1 MYGWKYIL
9 VYVSFFHLAF
19 SVMCRRLYQKRR
31 TATRKTL
38 SATQDTTLYAIR
50 YTEFIQNYMWHNIR
64 HYLQHYIRHTI
75 YSIICGTLST
85 ALYAAHYLRLYI
97 RHTIYSIIYSTLST
111 ALYTAHYLRHY
122 IRHYLQHYIRHT
134 IYSIIYSTLS
144 TALYTA
150 LYTAHHLQH
159 YIQHTIY
166 SIIYGTLS
174 TALYTALPLVQHS
187 LCLSILCVP
196 HKTMDRHSI
205 PNFLIYLQIVLL
217 CIPRIR
223 AASVLLPPACSI
235 AWAKHA
241 SVISLL
247 IFS

>member
-75 YSIICGTLST
+75 YSLICG
-85 ALYAAHYLRLYI
+85 
-97 RHTIYSIIYSTLST
+97 TIYSIIYSTLST

-122 IRHYLQHYIRHT
+122 IRHT
-134 IYSIIYSTLS
+134 IYGIIYSTLS

-150 LYTAHHLQH
+150 NHLQH

-166 SIIYGTLS
+166 SIIYDT
-174 TALYTALPLVQHS
+174 LYTALPLVQHS

-196 HKTMDRHSI
+196 HKTMDRYSI

>member
-75 YSIICGTLST
+75 YSLICG
-85 ALYAAHYLRLYI
+85 
-97 RHTIYSIIYSTLST
+97 TIYSIIYSTLST

-122 IRHYLQHYIRHT
+122 IRHT
-134 IYSIIYSTLS
+134 IYGIIYSTLS

-150 LYTAHHLQH
+150 NHLQH

-166 SIIYGTLS
+166 SIIYDT
-174 TALYTALPLVQHS
+174 LYTALPLVQHS

-205 PNFLIYLQIVLL
+205 PEFLIYLQIVLL

>member
-75 YSIICGTLST
+75 YSIICGTPSI
-85 ALYAAHYLRLYI
+85 ALYTAHYLQHYI
-97 RHTIYSIIYSTLST
+97 QHTIYSIIYSTLST

-122 IRHYLQHYIRHT
+122 IRHT
-134 IYSIIYSTLS
+134 IYGIIYSTLS

-150 LYTAHHLQH
+150 NHLQH

-166 SIIYGTLS
+166 SIIYDT
-174 TALYTALPLVQHS
+174 LYTALPLVQHS

>member
-38 SATQDTTLYAIR
+38 SATRDTTLYATR

-75 YSIICGTLST
+75 YSIICGTPSI
-85 ALYAAHYLRLYI
+85 ALYTAHYLQHYI
-97 RHTIYSIIYSTLST
+97 QHTIYSTPST
-111 ALYTAHYLRHY
+111 ALYTAHHLR
-122 IRHYLQHYIRHT
+122 HYIRHT
-134 IYSIIYSTLS
+134 IYSIIYDT
-144 TALYTA
+144 
-150 LYTAHHLQH
+150 
-159 YIQHTIY
+159 
-166 SIIYGTLS
+166 
-174 TALYTALPLVQHS
+174 LYTALPLVQHS

-196 HKTMDRHSI
+196 HKTMDHHSI

-247 IFS
+247 IFSCPGSS

>member
-1 MYGWKYIL
+1 MY
-9 VYVSFFHLAF
+9 
-19 SVMCRRLYQKRR
+19 
-31 TATRKTL
+31 ATR
-38 SATQDTTLYAIR
+38 D
-50 YTEFIQNYMWHNIR
+50 TEFIQNYMWHNIR

-75 YSIICGTLST
+75 YSIICGTPSI
-85 ALYAAHYLRLYI
+85 ALYTAHYLQHYI
-97 RHTIYSIIYSTLST
+97 QHTIYSIIYSTLST

-122 IRHYLQHYIRHT
+122 IQHT
-134 IYSIIYSTLS
+134 IYGIIYGTLS

-150 LYTAHHLQH
+150 HYLQH

-166 SIIYGTLS
+166 SIIYDT
-174 TALYTALPLVQHS
+174 LYTALPLVQHS
-187 LCLSILCVP
+187 LYLSILCMP
-196 HKTMDRHSI
+196 HKTMDRYSI

-223 AASVLLPPACSI
+223 AAFVLLPPACSI
-235 AWAKHA
+235 AWAKHS

>member
-9 VYVSFFHLAF
+9 VYVNFFHLAF

-38 SATQDTTLYAIR
+38 YATRDTTLYATR
-50 YTEFIQNYMWHNIR
+50 FTEFIQKYMWHNIR

-85 ALYAAHYLRLYI
+85 ALYAAHYLR
-97 RHTIYSIIYSTLST
+97 
-111 ALYTAHYLRHY
+111 
-122 IRHYLQHYIRHT
+122 HYIRHT
-134 IYSIIYSTLS
+134 IYSIIYDTL
-144 TALYTA
+144 Y
-150 LYTAHHLQH
+150 
-159 YIQHTIY
+159 
-166 SIIYGTLS
+166 

-247 IFS
+247 IFSWPGSS

>member
-1 MYGWKYIL
+1 MSIFSICRFLSCVADYIK
-9 VYVSFFHLAF
+9 
-19 SVMCRRLYQKRR
+19 SVAQQHVRRFLRHE
-31 TATRKTL
+31 
-38 SATQDTTLYAIR
+38 IR
-50 YTEFIQNYMWHNIR
+50 LCMRHDIQNYMWHNIR

-75 YSIICGTLST
+75 YSIICGTP
-85 ALYAAHYLRLYI
+85 
-97 RHTIYSIIYSTLST
+97 SI
-111 ALYTAHYLRHY
+111 ALYTAHY
-122 IRHYLQHYIRHT
+122 
-134 IYSIIYSTLS
+134 
-144 TALYTA
+144 
-150 LYTAHHLQH
+150 LQH

-166 SIIYGTLS
+166 SIIYSTPS
-174 TALYTALPLVQHS
+174 TALYTTHYIQHYHWYNIHYAFLYCS
-187 LCLSILCVP
+187 MP

-223 AASVLLPPACSI
+223 TASVLLPPACSI

>member
-9 VYVSFFHLAF
+9 VYVNFFHLAF

-38 SATQDTTLYAIR
+38 SATRDTTLYATR
-50 YTEFIQNYMWHNIR
+50 FTEFIQNYMWHNIR

-85 ALYAAHYLRLYI
+85 ALY
-97 RHTIYSIIYSTLST
+97 
-111 ALYTAHYLRHY
+111 TAHY
-122 IRHYLQHYIRHT
+122 
-134 IYSIIYSTLS
+134 
-144 TALYTA
+144 
-150 LYTAHHLQH
+150 LQH

-166 SIIYGTLS
+166 SIIYSTPS
-174 TALYTALPLVQHS
+174 TALYTTHYIQHYHWYNIHYAFLYCS
-187 LCLSILCVP
+187 MP

-235 AWAKHA
+235 AWAKHS

>member
-75 YSIICGTLST
+75 YSLICG
-85 ALYAAHYLRLYI
+85 
-97 RHTIYSIIYSTLST
+97 TIYSIIYSTLST

-122 IRHYLQHYIRHT
+122 IRHT
-134 IYSIIYSTLS
+134 IYGIIYSTLS

-150 LYTAHHLQH
+150 NHLQH

-166 SIIYGTLS
+166 SIIYDT
-174 TALYTALPLVQHS
+174 LYTALPLVQHS

-223 AASVLLPPACSI
+223 AAFVLLPPACSI
-235 AWAKHA
+235 AWAKHS

>member
-75 YSIICGTLST
+75 YSLICG
-85 ALYAAHYLRLYI
+85 
-97 RHTIYSIIYSTLST
+97 TIYSIIYSTLST

-122 IRHYLQHYIRHT
+122 IRHT
-134 IYSIIYSTLS
+134 IYGIIYGTLS

-150 LYTAHHLQH
+150 NHLQH

-166 SIIYGTLS
+166 SIIYDT
-174 TALYTALPLVQHS
+174 LYTALPLVQHS
-187 LCLSILCVP
+187 LCLSILYVP